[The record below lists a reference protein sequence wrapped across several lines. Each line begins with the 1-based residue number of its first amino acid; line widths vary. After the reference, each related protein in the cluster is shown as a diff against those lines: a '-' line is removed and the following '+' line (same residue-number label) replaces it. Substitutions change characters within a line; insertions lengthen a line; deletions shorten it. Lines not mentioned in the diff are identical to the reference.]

1 MILAFLDRFRRSTGG
16 NIAITF
22 GIAAL
27 PLLATVG
34 AGVDY
39 SRISQQRTE
48 LQSEL
53 DAAVLAG
60 ARSTGTEIAT
70 ASSHFRSQSGVS
82 GATASFAVNGSQV
95 TGTATATIPTTF
107 MAVVGTRSVDITATA
122 TALRTQTAG
131 TTTSLPCIFA
141 LAPNTSQALLVNS
154 GAKINAPDCE
164 VHVRSTASPAAIF
177 NAGTTLN
184 LKTFCIQGTNI
195 IKNTSSPLPIQT
207 GCAAAAD
214 PYAGKL
220 PTPSVGACSNTKQV
234 YDPPAGSGSHTM
246 PAGSVWCDLTFNG
259 SPRIVFQ
266 PGLHIIKGRMI
277 INANATIEGT
287 GVTFYF
293 PDTNSEIRF
302 NGGITSK
309 LTAPTSGTYANILMF
324 EPSTSTNTVQYVFN
338 SSVSEEISGLIYLP
352 RRDVTWNSTSTINGS
367 KVQIVTN
374 TIIFN
379 NLDWRLSTNTA
390 LNPTTSGSVSVRLIR

>member
-1 MILAFLDRFRRSTGG
+1 MITALFARFRRSRGG
-16 NIAITF
+16 NVAIIF
-22 GIAAL
+22 GLSAL

-39 SRISQQRTE
+39 ARVSSQHTS
-48 LQSEL
+48 LQTAL

-60 ARSTGTEIAT
+60 ARDVGREIAT
-70 ASSHFRSQSGVS
+70 ATSHFAGQSPVP
-82 GATASFAVNGSQV
+82 GASPTFTLNGAQL
-95 TGTATATIPTTF
+95 TGTISLSIPTTF
-107 MAVVGTRSVDITATA
+107 MTAVGMHAMTIGATA
-122 TALRTQTAG
+122 TAVRSQTAG
-131 TTTSLPCIFA
+131 TSTSLPCIFA
-141 LAPNTSQALLVNS
+141 LATNTSQALLINS
-154 GAKINAPDCE
+154 GAKIAAPDCE

-177 NAGTTLN
+177 NSGTTLN
-184 LKTFCIQGTNI
+184 LKTFCIQGTTI
-195 IKNTSSPLPIQT
+195 IKNTSAALPIQT

-220 PTPSVGACSNTKQV
+220 PTPSVGTCSNTRQV
-234 YDPPAGSGSHTM
+234 YDPPAGGASHIM
-246 PAGSVWCDLTFNG
+246 PAGSVWCDVTFNG

-277 INANATIEGT
+277 INANSTIEGS
-287 GVTFYF
+287 GVTFFF
-293 PDTNSEIRF
+293 PDTSSEIRF
-302 NGGITSK
+302 NGGVTSK

-324 EPSTSTNTVQYVFN
+324 EPSTSSGTVQYVFN

-352 RRDVTWNSTSTINGS
+352 RRDVTWNSTSTVSGS

-379 NLDWRLSTNTA
+379 ALDWRLSTNTA
-390 LNPTTSGSVSVRLIR
+390 LNRTTPGAVSVRLIR